1 MKIKFL
7 LILVVCFV
15 CKNQLL
21 AQKVERKG
29 GFSYEFNFGSF
40 NEEYNRIVNNLSYYQ
55 ALGSKSQVA
64 FRFGQAHLTQ
74 TGDVS
79 RNELEKFFFRSE
91 VQTLIGGSFRY
102 YIINDIFSPMVE
114 GRAGV
119 SIGNKTNKVNPS
131 IGLLAGYT
139 FRINNLKSISLGYH
153 IENTNY
159 FSSTYHTDGTGE
171 SVYRVDNF
179 HPIRKIAH
187 NVFVNFIF

>member
-64 FRFGQAHLTQ
+64 FRFGQAHLSS
-74 TGDVS
+74 TGAIE
-79 RNELEKFFFRSE
+79 NLYEENIYFRKE
-91 VQTLIGGSFRY
+91 VQTLIGGSYRY
-102 YIINDIFSPMVE
+102 YVLKNKFTPILE
-114 GRAGV
+114 GRVGI
-119 SIGNKTNKVNPS
+119 SMGNRINKVSPS
-131 IGLLAGYT
+131 FGILAGYT
-139 FRINNLKSISLGYH
+139 FRVNNLKSISLGYN
-153 IENTNY
+153 IEKTKY
-159 FSSTYHTDGTGE
+159 FASTYHTDGTGE

-179 HPIRKIAH
+179 HPIRKMAH
-187 NVFVNFIF
+187 NVFINFIF